1 MEQEKQTR
9 SRSTKKK
16 KNKKSSDFVWTPAH
30 ERWANMLGS
39 CIETWN
45 AIKKILKKIW
55 IICILADAV
64 DYTFYRVFRCFTKNY
79 DDNYAA
85 IFAGYLLMGVV
96 LVPIFV
102 YLKRFDL
109 IIFTCAHVFF
119 VLRYMGAYYFK
130 IKGWRSRWGR
140 GKETPK
146 QREYRG
152 WAIMTIF
159 VINLIII
166 PVTLVILRQLKI
178 IS

>member
-1 MEQEKQTR
+1 
-9 SRSTKKK
+9 
-16 KNKKSSDFVWTPAH
+16 
-30 ERWANMLGS
+30 MLVS

-55 IICILADAV
+55 IRCILADAV
-64 DYTFYRVFRCFTKNY
+64 DYTLYRVFRCFTKNY

-119 VLRYMGAYYFK
+119 VLRYMGAYYYK
-130 IKGWRSRWGR
+130 NKGWRSRWGR

-146 QREYRG
+146 QRKYRG

-159 VINLIII
+159 VVNLIII

>member
-1 MEQEKQTR
+1 MEENMQSKKRQTN
-9 SRSTKKK
+9 KKK
-16 KNKKSSDFVWTPAH
+16 TKSNFVWTPFH
-30 ERWANMLGS
+30 ESMVLS
-39 CIETWN
+39 LYETWN

-64 DYTFYRVFRCFTKNY
+64 DYTFYRVFRCFTKKY

-119 VLRYMGAYYFK
+119 GVRYMGAYYYK
-130 IKGWRSRWGR
+130 NKGWRSRWGR

-146 QREYRG
+146 QRKYRG
-152 WAIMTIF
+152 CAIMTIF
-159 VINLIII
+159 VVNLIII

>member
-1 MEQEKQTR
+1 MEENMQSKKRQTN
-9 SRSTKKK
+9 KKK
-16 KNKKSSDFVWTPAH
+16 TKSNFVWTPFH
-30 ERWANMLGS
+30 ESMAKIILS
-39 CIETWN
+39 LYETWM
-45 AIKKILKKIW
+45 AVKKILKKLFIVR
-55 IICILADAV
+55 ILIDSI
-64 DYTFYRVFRCFTKNY
+64 DYTFYRIFRCFTKNY

-119 VLRYMGAYYFK
+119 VLRYMGAYYYK
-130 IKGWRSRWGR
+130 NKGWRSRWGR

-146 QREYRG
+146 QRKYRG
-152 WAIMTIF
+152 WVIMTIF
-159 VINLIII
+159 VVNLIIM
-166 PVTLVILRQLKI
+166 PVTIVILRQLKI